1 MASHDLYKTKLCNLF
16 QRGNCP
22 RQSCSFAHGDFE
34 LRRFSNPMGGGRLD
48 SGYHN
53 GDLRDRLERRRSPP
67 LRRRSPIRGRPA
79 HYDRMLSPQDRDR
92 QFSDVSGEACGAED
106 VTGDGDFNPGLERQI
121 SPNPHS
127 LHTPHDT
134 LEDQLQQV
142 QAHNNELA
150 DQKSKLELS
159 LDKKIRETSDLLTQN
174 QKLES
179 KLAGADEDYRR
190 LGSKFKLFVK
200 IYARY
205 VHAQDVVQ
213 KTQSKLQ
220 QLVQELAIEGGEE
233 LDIQVQDSDGLSEG
247 DLQQP
252 SCTGAEPEN
261 PTTGQEC
268 LVVTDHMPLPAAV
281 VHDEGHDKGPV
292 PTRTVPTR
300 VAGTSR
306 ESEGYSDTHGDETAH
321 SDPKLVSPASMHLV
335 QRVSNHSGAH
345 ENGFRS
351 CEVEEEDW
359 PSGPRPS
366 VHLTLAGAT
375 DKSDK
380 IEARE
385 EFFVPLDM
393 KPSHRI
399 EADIA
404 KSSRSPVDEDFELQ
418 RKDHNL
424 QGAVELH
431 SQHGEGVNVSLSLA
445 SQAYCQNV
453 TEREW

>member
-1 MASHDLYKTKLCNLF
+1 MVRTVA
-16 QRGNCP
+16 P
-22 RQSCSFAHGDFE
+22 
-34 LRRFSNPMGGGRLD
+34 
-48 SGYHN
+48 
-53 GDLRDRLERRRSPP
+53 
-67 LRRRSPIRGRPA
+67 
-79 HYDRMLSPQDRDR
+79 DR

-106 VTGDGDFNPGLERQI
+106 VTADGDFNPGLERQI

-179 KLAGADEDYRR
+179 RLAGADEDYRR

-205 VHAQDVVQ
+205 VRAQDVVQ

-252 SCTGAEPEN
+252 SCTGAELEN

-268 LVVTDHMPLPAAV
+268 LVVTDPMPLPAAV

-292 PTRTVPTR
+292 PTRI
-300 VAGTSR
+300 GNLFI
-306 ESEGYSDTHGDETAH
+306 ETCC
-321 SDPKLVSPASMHLV
+321 V
-335 QRVSNHSGAH
+335 
-345 ENGFRS
+345 
-351 CEVEEEDW
+351 
-359 PSGPRPS
+359 
-366 VHLTLAGAT
+366 
-375 DKSDK
+375 
-380 IEARE
+380 
-385 EFFVPLDM
+385 
-393 KPSHRI
+393 
-399 EADIA
+399 
-404 KSSRSPVDEDFELQ
+404 
-418 RKDHNL
+418 
-424 QGAVELH
+424 
-431 SQHGEGVNVSLSLA
+431 
-445 SQAYCQNV
+445 
-453 TEREW
+453 